1 MKTVKCGED
10 VLRFEVVLSQRK
22 FSTEK
27 NSVNLSNYDIEHLR
41 RISDSKSFCDEAAE
55 NSVEKLLEKQILPF
69 IQDSYR
75 SLNKEVVEK
84 EIGEAFSS
92 HLYVFA
98 NE

>member
-1 MKTVKCGED
+1 MKTLKCGKD
-10 VLRFEVVLSQRK
+10 VLKFEVVLSRRK
-22 FSTEK
+22 IFTEK
-27 NSVNLSNYDIEHLR
+27 NEINLSNYDIEHLR
-41 RISDSKSFCDEAAE
+41 KISDSKSFCDETAE

-75 SLNKEVVEK
+75 SLNKEEVEK
-84 EIGEAFSS
+84 EIEEAFSS